1 MENTNWEEVRKNING
16 NGMDLEDVFD
26 KAVLDHSN
34 EYRDLYIEEDESN
47 IFDDCNYSWI
57 HIDNFCKHLIKDFP
71 ILKNYEENLYDE
83 MIDSFICNSDFINS
97 SWYDDFPEITDDD
110 GFTRLDIHKEEEYED
125 YVANPE
131 EWGFDEDDIEDYKET
146 LENINV
152 WREKNKGR
160 DTRP

>member
-1 MENTNWEEVRKNING
+1 MRDDMENTNWEEVRKNING

-34 EYRDLYIEEDESN
+34 EYRDLYIEEE
-47 IFDDCNYSWI
+47 WI

-110 GFTRLDIHKEEEYED
+110 GFTRLDIHKEEEYDD

>member
-26 KAVLDHSN
+26 KVVLDDSN

-71 ILKNYEENLYDE
+71 ILKNYEETLYDE
-83 MIDSFICNSDFINS
+83 MIDSFICNYGFINFS
-97 SWYDDFPEITDDD
+97 DYEILPEISSED
-110 GFTRLDIHKEEEYED
+110 GFTLYELSQENVYENYIED
-125 YVANPE
+125 E
-131 EWGFDEDDIEDYKET
+131 MFEDDEQFKEILLNIEK
-146 LENINV
+146 
-152 WREKNKGR
+152 WREKHKGV
-160 DTRP
+160 DTHP